1 MIERKG
7 RWKKMKVPLIATIN
21 QRTIDL
27 RDGSLKVKI
36 YRNGQ
41 AEAVKSPYRP
51 YYYINDGDETYDR
64 IASGEKV
71 ALSKHYYIPSR
82 DIIPPNALYEGGR
95 EAMLERLCI
104 EHPKFFNDYPN
115 TDDVKAMVFDIETY
129 SEDGSFPFGET
140 YPIVA
145 IGIITST
152 GERKVIH
159 WKDGDD
165 RNVLL
170 EFADYVDSFDPDIL
184 VGYNLVGYDIPQIM
198 HRANFHGLKKYRQT
212 LNRDKSDWGWET
224 PKDQKELKMTVGGRI
239 ILDLLRWT
247 RLDYSLS
254 GIPRGLK
261 SVSKSFG
268 LEAIE
273 LSFDGK
279 SILDYSHEEIHDY
292 VLSDV
297 DCTMYLYNH
306 YFPQIQYI
314 AEVLGVP
321 LATYTNAPSS
331 YITKILQ
338 GRGLFKQGIVTLDN
352 NKSRHPEIY
361 REDKGNYQAAHIEL
375 YQPGFHA
382 KNIKVDFGSF
392 YPSIAM
398 ALNLGPDT
406 TRIVGYEEYSND
418 LEYKDGIL
426 YVPDNKVGKRVMVK
440 IDQSKKSCLYKMCT
454 EFTEIRKPYKLG
466 STKEDKSKS
475 DALKIMVNTFYGA
488 NANPYISYG
497 DMGVGLTI
505 TAVAR
510 WLLLSGVSIIHS
522 RYGEYAVVYVH
533 TDGINTN
540 VDVDVDWLIKRL
552 KLLLKHV
559 IPDSE
564 PEHISMDK
572 DYFKEGVWLQ
582 IGNYVLRNEDGSLTK
597 HGSTFK
603 ATSRSK
609 FYLKVL
615 DKIIDRRINNT
626 VTQSFIDSLYDVS
639 EYELN
644 DFIMRRSMHKKK
656 EDYKSETD
664 LIMNLI
670 RQGEAIGMIP
680 AEGTTFYYIKTN
692 EGYRL
697 ESTVKDT
704 TEVDIRY
711 YWDIISTLLQ
721 KFTLVEWV
729 KKKPPLTVLDDKQK
743 SLMEWM

>member
-1 MIERKG
+1 ME
-7 RWKKMKVPLIATIN
+7 VPLIATVN
-21 QRTIDL
+21 HRTIDL
-27 RDGSLKVKI
+27 RDGALKVKL
-36 YRNGQ
+36 YRNGK

-51 YYYINDGDETYDR
+51 YYYTNEGDETYKR
-64 IASGEKV
+64 IASSEKV
-71 ALSKHYYIPSR
+71 ALKKHHYIPGK
-82 DIIPPNALYEGGR
+82 DIIPPNALYDGGR
-95 EAMLERLCI
+95 EAILERLCI
-104 EHPKFFNDYPN
+104 EHPDFFRDYPN

-129 SEDGSFPFGET
+129 SEDGSFPFGES

-170 EFADYVDSFDPDIL
+170 EFADFVDNYDPDII

-212 LNRDKSDWGWET
+212 LNRDNSDWGWE
-224 PKDQKELKMTVGGRI
+224 PPRDQKELKMTVGGRI
-239 ILDLLRWT
+239 VLDLLRWT

-261 SVSKSFG
+261 SVSQSFG

-321 LATYTNAPSS
+321 LATYVNAPSS

-338 GRGLFKQGIVTLDN
+338 GRSLFEQGIVTLDK
-352 NKSRHPEIY
+352 NKDRHPEIY
-361 REDKGNYQAAHIEL
+361 REDRGNYQAAHIEL
-375 YQPGFHA
+375 YRPGFHA
-382 KNIKVDFGSF
+382 KNIKVDFSSF

-406 TRIVGYEEYSND
+406 TQIVGYDDYSEK
-418 LEYKDGIL
+418 LEFIDNVL
-426 YVPDNKVGKRVMVK
+426 YVPDNRVGKRIMVK
-440 IDQSKKSCLYKMCT
+440 IDPSTKSCLYNMCA
-454 EFTEIRKPYKLG
+454 EFKEMRKPYKLG

-475 DALKIMVNTFYGA
+475 NALKIMVNTFYGA

-497 DMGVGLTI
+497 DMAVGLTI

-510 WLLLSGVSIIHS
+510 WLLLSAVDIIHS
-522 RYGEYAVVYVH
+522 RYGEDAVVYVH

-540 VDVDVDWLIKRL
+540 VDVDESWLTNRL
-552 KLLLKHV
+552 KLLIKHV
-559 IPDSE
+559 IPFSE
-564 PEHISMDK
+564 PEHIEMDK

-615 DKIIDRRINNT
+615 DRIIERRINNT
-626 VTQSFIDSLYDVS
+626 VSQSFIDSLYDVS
-639 EYELN
+639 AYELS
-644 DFIMRRSMHKKK
+644 DFVMRRSMGRKK
-656 EDYKSETD
+656 EEYKSDTD

-670 RQGEAIGMIP
+670 RQGEEIGIE
-680 AEGTTFYYIKTN
+680 ATEGTTYYYIKTN

-697 ESTVKDT
+697 ESTVNDNND
-704 TEVDIRY
+704 VDIRY
-711 YWDIISTLLQ
+711 YWDIISTLLD
-721 KFTLVEWV
+721 KFGLREWV
-729 KKKPPLTVLDDKQK
+729 KKKPPITVLDKKQQ
-743 SLMEWM
+743 SLAEWI

>member
-1 MIERKG
+1 ME
-7 RWKKMKVPLIATIN
+7 VPLIATVN
-21 QRTIDL
+21 HRTIDL
-27 RDGSLKVKI
+27 RDGALKVKI
-36 YRNGQ
+36 YRNSET
-41 AEAVKSPYRP
+41 EAVKSPYRP
-51 YYYINDGDETYDR
+51 YYYTNDGDETYKL
-64 IASGEKV
+64 IASSDEV
-71 ALSKHYYIPSR
+71 ALTKHHYIPGK
-82 DIIPPNALYEGGR
+82 DIIPPNALYDGGR
-95 EAMLERLCI
+95 ETILERLCI
-104 EHPKFFNDYPN
+104 EHPDFFRDYPN
-115 TDDVKAMVFDIETY
+115 TDDIKTMVFDIETY
-129 SEDGSFPFGET
+129 SEDGSFPFGES

-170 EFADYVDSFDPDIL
+170 EFADFVDDFDPDVI

-198 HRANFHGLKKYRQT
+198 HRANFHGLKKYRAT
-212 LNRDKSDWGWET
+212 LNRDNSDWGWEL
-224 PKDQKELKMTVGGRI
+224 PRDQKELKMTVGGRI
-239 ILDLLRWT
+239 VLDLLRWT

-297 DCTMYLYNH
+297 DCTMYLFNH

-321 LATYTNAPSS
+321 LATYVNAPSS

-338 GRGLFKQGIVTLDN
+338 GRSLFEQRIVTLDK
-352 NKSRHPEIY
+352 NKDRHPEIY
-361 REDKGNYQAAHIEL
+361 REDRGNYQAAHIQL
-375 YQPGFHA
+375 YRPGFHA
-382 KNIKVDFGSF
+382 KNIKVDFSSF

-406 TRIVGYEEYSND
+406 TEIVGYDDYSEE
-418 LEYKDGIL
+418 LEFKENIL
-426 YVPDNKVGKRVMVK
+426 YVPDNKVGKRIMVK
-440 IDQSKKSCLYKMCT
+440 IDSSRKSCLYKMCE
-454 EFTEIRKPYKLG
+454 EFKEMRKPYKLG

-475 DALKIMVNTFYGA
+475 NALKIMVNTFYGA

-497 DMGVGLTI
+497 DMAVGLTI

-510 WLLLSGVSIIHS
+510 WLLLSAVDIINS
-522 RYGEYAVVYVH
+522 RYGEDSVVYVH

-540 VDVDVDWLIKRL
+540 VDVDESWLTKRL
-552 KLLLKHV
+552 KILLKHV
-559 IPDSE
+559 IPFSE
-564 PEHISMDK
+564 PEHIAMDK

-615 DKIIDRRINNT
+615 DKIIERRIDNT

-639 EYELN
+639 AYELS
-644 DFIMRRSMHKKK
+644 DFVMRRSMGRKKS
-656 EDYKSETD
+656 EYKSETD

-670 RQGEAIGMIP
+670 RQGEAIGIE
-680 AEGTTFYYIKTN
+680 ASEGTTYYYIKTN
-692 EGYRL
+692 EGYKL
-697 ESTVKDT
+697 ESTVSDNE
-704 TEVDIRY
+704 EVDIRY
-711 YWDIISTLLQ
+711 YWDIISNLLD
-721 KFTLVEWV
+721 KFTLREWV
-729 KKKPPLTVLDDKQK
+729 KKKPPITVLDKKQQ
-743 SLMEWM
+743 SLAEWI

>member
-1 MIERKG
+1 VE
-7 RWKKMKVPLIATIN
+7 VPLIATVN
-21 QRTIDL
+21 HRTIDL
-27 RDGSLKVKI
+27 RDGALKVKI
-36 YRNGQ
+36 YRNSET
-41 AEAVKSPYRP
+41 EAVKSPYRP
-51 YYYINDGDETYDR
+51 YYYTNDGDETYKL
-64 IASGEKV
+64 IASSDEV
-71 ALSKHYYIPSR
+71 ALTKHHYIPGK
-82 DIIPPNALYEGGR
+82 DIIPPNALYDGGR
-95 EAMLERLCI
+95 ETILERLCI
-104 EHPKFFNDYPN
+104 EHPDFFRDYPN
-115 TDDVKAMVFDIETY
+115 TDDIKTMVFDIETY
-129 SEDGSFPFGET
+129 SEDGSFPFGES

-170 EFADYVDSFDPDIL
+170 EFADFVDDFDPDVI

-198 HRANFHGLKKYRQT
+198 HRANFHGLKKYRAT
-212 LNRDKSDWGWET
+212 LNRDNSDWGWEL
-224 PKDQKELKMTVGGRI
+224 PRDQKELKMTVGGRI
-239 ILDLLRWT
+239 VLDLLRWT

-297 DCTMYLYNH
+297 DCTMYLFNH

-321 LATYTNAPSS
+321 LATYVNAPSS

-338 GRGLFKQGIVTLDN
+338 GRSLFEQRIVTLDK
-352 NKSRHPEIY
+352 NKDRHPEIY
-361 REDKGNYQAAHIEL
+361 REDRGNYQAAHIQL
-375 YQPGFHA
+375 YRPGFHA
-382 KNIKVDFGSF
+382 KNIKVDFSSF

-406 TRIVGYEEYSND
+406 TEIVGYDDYSEE
-418 LEYKDGIL
+418 LEFKENIL
-426 YVPDNKVGKRVMVK
+426 YVPDNKVGKRIMVK
-440 IDQSKKSCLYKMCT
+440 IDSSRKSCLYKMCE
-454 EFTEIRKPYKLG
+454 EFKEMRKPYKLG

-475 DALKIMVNTFYGA
+475 NALKIMVNTFYGA

-497 DMGVGLTI
+497 DMAVGLTI

-510 WLLLSGVSIIHS
+510 WLLLSAVDIINS
-522 RYGEYAVVYVH
+522 RYGEDSVVYVH

-540 VDVDVDWLIKRL
+540 VDVDESWLTKRL
-552 KLLLKHV
+552 KILLKHV
-559 IPDSE
+559 IPFSE
-564 PEHISMDK
+564 PEHIAMDK

-615 DKIIDRRINNT
+615 DKIIERRIDNT

-639 EYELN
+639 AYELS
-644 DFIMRRSMHKKK
+644 DFVMRRSMGRKKS
-656 EDYKSETD
+656 EYKSETD

-670 RQGEAIGMIP
+670 RQGEAIGIE
-680 AEGTTFYYIKTN
+680 ASEGTTYYYIKTN
-692 EGYRL
+692 EGYKL
-697 ESTVKDT
+697 ESTVSDNE
-704 TEVDIRY
+704 EVDIRY
-711 YWDIISTLLQ
+711 YWDIISNLLD
-721 KFTLVEWV
+721 KFTLREWV
-729 KKKPPLTVLDDKQK
+729 KKKPPITVLDKKQQ
-743 SLMEWM
+743 SLAEWI